1 MGALTKLLQTWWMQS
16 FSDENLE
23 ERMVTELYDAEA
35 DWDMTKPAKF
45 HGVSDCTDFSG
56 PRADRLL

>member
-1 MGALTKLLQTWWMQS
+1 MGALTKMLQTWWMQS

-23 ERMVTELYDAEA
+23 ERTVTQLYDVEA
-35 DWDMTKPAKF
+35 DWDMTKPANLR
-45 HGVSDCTDFSG
+45 GVSDWTDFSG